1 MSKPSNLN
9 QPPAKQDSSS
19 TVQPAHLPAPPVP
32 TSSLRQAKIYWILY
46 WLPVLLIMAVIYALS
61 DRPEFGRGG
70 LLVMWAGRLL
80 DGSPLLPW
88 LLPFLQRLDPFA
100 SYIAHFVEYAILALA
115 LYWALSRTLP
125 RLQWKY
131 LTAWLIAVLYAISD
145 EWHQSFVPG
154 RTPSVQDVLV
164 DAAGAATALAILYL
178 WQRHRSPVS
187 RAKANAGTSVH

>member
-1 MSKPSNLN
+1 
-9 QPPAKQDSSS
+9 
-19 TVQPAHLPAPPVP
+19 
-32 TSSLRQAKIYWILY
+32 
-46 WLPVLLIMAVIYALS
+46 MAFIYALS

-70 LLVMWAGRLL
+70 LLVTWAGRLL

-88 LLPFLQRLDPFA
+88 LLPFLQWLDPFT

-115 LYWALSRTLP
+115 LYWALSHTLP
-125 RLQWKY
+125 RLPWKY
-131 LTAWLIAVLYAISD
+131 LTAWLISVLYAISD

-178 WQRHRSPVS
+178 WQRHRAHAS
-187 RAKANAGTSVH
+187 RAKANVGTSVH